1 MNTTTTTEVDLDAT
15 TTQSMLF
22 GPLGKKYC
30 LYFYALMIFF
40 MGWLGVFVIAFLY
53 VGISKKKGI
62 DFYIN
67 SLGMTVLFASAYI
80 QNRLLYHMCTG
91 GTGLV

>member
-1 MNTTTTTEVDLDAT
+1 MMDTDTPEVETA
-15 TTQSMLF
+15 LF

-40 MGWLGVFVIAFLY
+40 MGWLGVFVITFLY
-53 VGISKKKGI
+53 VGISGKKGFS
-62 DFYIN
+62 FYVQ
-67 SLGMTVLFASAYI
+67 SLGMTVLFAGAYI

>member
-1 MNTTTTTEVDLDAT
+1 MDTDLDS
-15 TTQSMLF
+15 TQSVLF

-30 LYFYALMIFF
+30 LYFYALTIFF
-40 MGWLGVFVIAFLY
+40 MGWLGVFIISSLY
-53 VGISKKKGI
+53 VGISSKKGI

-67 SLGMTVLFASAYI
+67 SLGMSVLFAGSYI